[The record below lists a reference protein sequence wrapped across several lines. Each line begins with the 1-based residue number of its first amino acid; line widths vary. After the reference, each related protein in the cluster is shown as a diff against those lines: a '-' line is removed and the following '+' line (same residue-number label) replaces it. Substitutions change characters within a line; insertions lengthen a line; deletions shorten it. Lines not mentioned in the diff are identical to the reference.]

1 MAMILGS
8 SMAMKQLTRQGWSK
22 KSCLRVGDDFPT
34 LGTKEYK
41 FVKFDE
47 SQCVIW
53 EEGLEPKTGIDHC
66 GDFRFGGYQY
76 DQLDRCCF
84 GS

>member
-22 KSCLRVGDDFPT
+22 KSCLRVGDDFLT

-41 FVKFDE
+41 FIRVDE
-47 SQCVIW
+47 FQSIVW

-66 GDFRFGGYQY
+66 WGF
-76 DQLDRCCF
+76 
-84 GS
+84 